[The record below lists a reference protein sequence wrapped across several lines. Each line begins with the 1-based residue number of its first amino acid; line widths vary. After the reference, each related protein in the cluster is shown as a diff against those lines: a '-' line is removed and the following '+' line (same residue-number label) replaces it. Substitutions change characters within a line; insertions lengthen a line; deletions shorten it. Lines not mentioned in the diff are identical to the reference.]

1 MRGLKKDEMDA
12 NESRFLT
19 VLVGFPVLAGRGGGW
34 RADVMSA
41 AVWLV
46 GKGAATCGIVPISS
60 ADTVLSTSSSAEG
73 EEDEDED
80 SDSERG

>member
-1 MRGLKKDEMDA
+1 MRGLKNDEMDA
-12 NESRFLT
+12 NERRFLT
-19 VLVGFPVLAGRGGGW
+19 VLVGFPALAGRGGGW
-34 RADVMSA
+34 RAEAMSA

-46 GKGAATCGIVPISS
+46 GKGMVTCGIVPTAS
-60 ADTVLSTSSSAEG
+60 ADTVLSTSSSAEN